1 MVEYFEV
8 IRSFEAKGTI
18 LKQGD
23 IIDGYGFR
31 LKSQLVEQRF
41 MRPFYGDSLVE
52 AKQESETT
60 VSVPVIARRR
70 GRPRKQAQATPEA
83 TNA

>member
-41 MRPFYGDSLVE
+41 MRPFYGDS
-52 AKQESETT
+52 SETT
-60 VSVPVIARRR
+60 VLVEPKQESAPVMARRR